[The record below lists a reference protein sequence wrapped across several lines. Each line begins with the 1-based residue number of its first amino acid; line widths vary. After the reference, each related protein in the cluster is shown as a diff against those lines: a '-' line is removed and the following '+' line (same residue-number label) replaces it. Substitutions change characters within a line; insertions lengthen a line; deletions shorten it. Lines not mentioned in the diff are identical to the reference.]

1 MVITTNIHECLKES
15 KLSYSY
21 KEDVVIPPL
30 GMVDDVLA
38 VSACGSESV
47 ARNAFLN
54 DIVQYPYPYPP

>member
-15 KLSYSY
+15 KLLYSY

-47 ARNAFLN
+47 AMNAFLN
-54 DIVQYPYPYPP
+54 AKTSIKRLQ